1 VPEREPARQG
11 PALAGRRRKP
21 RFVIFGFFRY
31 FRPKTVYNHVVL
43 SSLCILTHCAGM
55 LFPSTAGL
63 PATGIG
69 GLPYALA
76 VTTRLKKNLTAAP
89 GLDADEERWQSP
101 RIRGPNWCSVVA
113 GLDLLFLT
121 VFIGVYLRSSAVEMH
136 GYGLG

>member
-1 VPEREPARQG
+1 MPEREPARQG

-76 VTTRLKKNLTAAP
+76 VTMRLKKNLTA
-89 GLDADEERWQSP
+89 DELFNHKERKEHRGKAGCFFP
-101 RIRGPNWCSVVA
+101 RITRI
-113 GLDLLFLT
+113 T
-121 VFIGVYLRSSAVEMH
+121 RMI
-136 GYGLG
+136 